1 MAEWINYR
9 DRGPTRIET
18 LGRIITLEVPDHWE
32 SGVADAEQRK
42 YWVGDPAGRPTLFV
56 QQDVFEAE
64 RPDKAGLLFVRR
76 FLDVVEF
83 LRDLPGRR
91 HLAYTLDDRDDGE
104 REVPDPIQ
112 GPLALVHGI
121 DDFEEDGET
130 MCAYRWYGV
139 MFADPV
145 TVLLQRF
152 VLVVPEAEAHTDE
165 TRALCCLF
173 QLAAMRMTAPLEA
186 RGNA

>member
-9 DRGPTRIET
+9 DHEPTRIVT
-18 LGRIITLEVPDHWE
+18 VGGIITLEVPEHWVT
-32 SGVADAEQRK
+32 GVEDAAEK
-42 YWVGDPAGRPTLFV
+42 KFYVGDPAGQPTLYL

-64 RPDKAGLLFVRR
+64 APDKAGLLFVRR
-76 FLDVVEF
+76 FMDIVEF

-104 REVPDPIQ
+104 RELPDPIQ

-121 DDFEEDGET
+121 DDFEEGGEP
-130 MCAYRWYGV
+130 MCAFRWYGV

-145 TVLLQRF
+145 TVVLQRF
-152 VLVVPEAEAHTDE
+152 VLVVPAAEAQTEE
-165 TRALCCLF
+165 TMALCCLF
-173 QLAAMRMTAPLEA
+173 SLAAMRITATPEPYS
-186 RGNA
+186 GG